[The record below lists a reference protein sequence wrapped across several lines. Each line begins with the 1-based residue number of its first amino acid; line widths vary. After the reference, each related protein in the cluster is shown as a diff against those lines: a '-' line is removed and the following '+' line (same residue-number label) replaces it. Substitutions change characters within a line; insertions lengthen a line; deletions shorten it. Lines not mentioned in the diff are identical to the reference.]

1 MEIIKI
7 NSNHSLVSK
16 IEECDWN
23 AAKFLAKLL
32 KNNQLTKV
40 LGANSLVFVL
50 IDNDNIVSFLTL
62 SDQDCIIDPTKKC
75 WIGFVYTDVKY
86 RGNRYSELL
95 INEAI
100 NVAKINNH
108 NIIYLATDHIGLYEK
123 YGFTYLESKIDMYGE
138 LSRMYFKKI

>member
-7 NSNHSLVSK
+7 NTNNPLANK

-50 IDNDNIVSFLTL
+50 MDNDNLVSFLNINGFIIAYNRQLSKNGLRDYRFYNECLKKMTIDFSKEAFPYTSSQYRKFSTL
-62 SDQDCIIDPTKKC
+62 ILEQA
-75 WIGFVYTDVKY
+75 F
-86 RGNRYSELL
+86 
-95 INEAI
+95 
-100 NVAKINNH
+100 
-108 NIIYLATDHIGLYEK
+108 
-123 YGFTYLESKIDMYGE
+123 GFTEEELETI
-138 LSRMYFKKI
+138 